1 MHLLSN
7 YDDDGGGGTEYP
19 HVRHYTGEFDRSVV
33 LLVWVAG
40 VREGLSTFGG
50 FGRSLCVL
58 NWPET
63 SVQDLKQEDENSF
76 VLHFSLWMTYFGD
89 VVKSISAQLCEAL
102 SGEVGE
108 WL

>member
-1 MHLLSN
+1 VNLIGPLYYLYEWRESERV
-7 YDDDGGGGTEYP
+7 YQ
-19 HVRHYTGEFDRSVV
+19 
-33 LLVWVAG
+33 LLV
-40 VREGLSTFGG
+40 GLAEVFVCSI
-50 FGRSLCVL
+50 

-108 WL
+108 